1 MQSQHR
7 VIIVE
12 DEKHSLEAL
21 KNLLTEFFPEVNV
34 VAMASDVKNATD
46 IIRQHQPDIVFM
58 DIELNPGTGFDVLTH
73 TRNLNYAVIFTTAYE
88 QYAIQAIRFSSVDYL
103 LKPID
108 LDELRGAI
116 DKAARVISNQRRQQQ
131 IDLLLTNLSAE
142 NNLQRKI
149 CLASSEG
156 LEFFNVSEIIHC
168 EANGAYTEFTMQEN
182 RKIMVSKNIKEYE
195 NMLPEHYFMRVHNR
209 HLINLTEVKKYIR
222 ADGGSILM
230 NNGDTVYL
238 SPRKKDE
245 FLLRMGGLARK

>member
-1 MQSQHR
+1 MKNPHS
-7 VIIVE
+7 VVIVE
-12 DEKHSLEAL
+12 DEKHSQEAL
-21 KNLLTEFFPEVNV
+21 KNLLTEFFPEVV
-34 VAMASDVKNATD
+34 VVSVASDVKNAVETL
-46 IIRQHQPDIVFM
+46 RQHQPEIVFM
-58 DIELNPGTGFDVLTH
+58 DIELNPGTGFDVVTQ

-108 LDELRGAI
+108 LDELRSAI
-116 DKAARVISNQRRQQQ
+116 EKASKMISDQRRQQQ

-156 LEFFNVSEIIHC
+156 LEFFNVSDIIYC
-168 EANGAYTEFTMQEN
+168 EANGAYTEFTMQDK

-195 NMLPEHYFMRVHNR
+195 NMLPESFFLRVHNR
-209 HLINLTEVKKYIR
+209 HLINLAEVKKYIR